1 MRPSLGRY
9 ERVVRPLRSVCIWVL
24 HSGNSIPNEHPR
36 LTAHGTIDRKDSAV
50 LNSISRTTSLSVLNV
65 RKQLIPPSD
74 IQAGEKAASKMGF
87 VRGLT
92 IIPPHPSHR

>member
-1 MRPSLGRY
+1 MRPL
-9 ERVVRPLRSVCIWVL
+9 VVRPLRSLCIWVL
-24 HSGNSIPNEHPR
+24 HSENSIPNKRSR

-74 IQAGEKAASKMGF
+74 IQAGEKAASKMGSLHD
-87 VRGLT
+87 LT
-92 IIPPHPSHR
+92 TFPPHPSHR